1 MSLQSTT
8 EVALVKAEGCAIGT
22 QGGALVSN
30 LSFCTRGNR
39 LFIAGNSAGLLSA
52 LTLVPEGASQ
62 ASMLSAQDEL
72 IEVPPAARV
81 VQGAMSVVG
90 YPVGSADY
98 VRWVGAVPLDP
109 PLVLTSTVAEHLR
122 NLLRLKLAARRE
134 AMSSSEQAARIDD
147 VLARAGLPRCG
158 PRQLKTLSLPERRVL
173 AIAGGMV
180 SLPKAMVVTQ
190 PLWCLEGQG
199 AEYVRGA
206 LEAAGHIARLVVSG
220 TTVSPDSAEGALAR
234 SSSDFLF
241 VGGSESALFGA
252 PEEVL
257 GKSRTLRV
265 TVRSNGAAL
274 RSLLEAKGA
283 TTFGGSTHFTVGGSA
298 ELDVTQVLRAA
309 HEVRSPVVE
318 VLPLM

>member
-1 MSLQSTT
+1 VSQVHMT
-8 EVALVKAEGCAIGT
+8 EIALVRAEDCAIGT
-22 QGGALVSN
+22 ESSALLSG
-30 LSFCTRGNR
+30 LSFCTHGDR
-39 LFIAGNSAGLLSA
+39 LFIAGNSASLLSA

-62 ASMLSAQDEL
+62 ASLLSAQDEL

-81 VQGAMSVVG
+81 IRGAMSVMG
-90 YPVGSADY
+90 YSVGSPDY

-122 NLLRLKLAARRE
+122 NLLRLKLAARGE
-134 AMSSSEQAARIDD
+134 SMGGSEQTARVDE
-147 VLARAGLPRCG
+147 VLARAGLPRG
-158 PRQLKTLSLPERRVL
+158 GSRQLKTLSLPERRVL

-180 SLPKAMVVTQ
+180 SLPKAVVVNQ
-190 PLWCLEGQG
+190 PLWGLEGQG

-206 LEAAGHIARLVVSG
+206 LEAASHIGRLIVSG
-220 TTVSPDSAEGALAR
+220 TTVSPDSAEGAFAR
-234 SSSDFLF
+234 GCSDFLF
-241 VGGSESALFGA
+241 LGGTETVLFGA
-252 PEEVL
+252 PDEVL
-257 GKSRTLRV
+257 GRSRTFRV

-283 TTFGGSTHFTVGGSA
+283 TTFGGSTHFTVGGST
-298 ELDVTQVLRAA
+298 ELDVTLVLRAA